1 MRENID
7 KVLERGERLDALSN
21 KTDNLP
27 ISSQAFRRGANRV
40 EKLSPW
46 KSVYDAVTDNVAR
59 LSTESYKTVQ
69 DFSGSIYEA
78 GTALFSK
85 SKNEDEIS
93 NEGGYETG
101 NTIGGRLAAYDDGIM
116 NENIVGELLAEWTTL
131 PLQEHHLVTVDA
143 QIENELFG

>member
-21 KTDNLP
+21 KTDNLSV
-27 ISSQAFRRGANRV
+27 SSQAFRRDANRDR
-40 EKLSPW
+40 KLSPW
-46 KSVYDAVTDNVAR
+46 KSVYAAVTDNVAR
-59 LSTESYKTVQ
+59 LSTESYKTIQ
-69 DFSGSIYEA
+69 DFSGSVYEA
-78 GTALFSK
+78 GTTLFSK

-101 NTIGGRLAAYDDGIM
+101 NTIGGNLAAYDEGEGIM

-143 QIENELFG
+143 QIENE